1 MSHEAVI
8 FDLDDT
14 LYRERRYA
22 LSGFA
27 AVSRELSAR
36 YGIGAHD
43 AFRILARA
51 LRSGRRQQGFQDLCE
66 RYALDYAEVPRLVH
80 LSRMHRPRLRLPRVT
95 SDVLATVR
103 RAQPTAVLTNGLP
116 SVQVRKV
123 AALGL
128 EPLVDCVV
136 YASEHGTG
144 LGKPDPAPFLAVCAR
159 LGVHPRECVFVGN
172 DPATDIAGARA
183 VGMKTIRI
191 GRGNSPIGQ
200 ADADLVLRHLT
211 GVPAALGVLEGLKGI
226 ADAA

>member
-14 LYRERRYA
+14 LYPERRYA

-27 AVSRELSAR
+27 AVSREVSAR
-36 YGIGAHD
+36 YGIDPRD
-43 AFRILARA
+43 AFRALARA
-51 LRSGRRQQGFQDLCE
+51 LRDGRRHQGFQELCE

-80 LSRMHRPRLRLPRVT
+80 VLRMHRPRLRLPRAT
-95 SDVLATVR
+95 ADVLATVR
-103 RAQPTAVLTNGLP
+103 RAQPTAVVTNGLP
-116 SVQVRKV
+116 TVQVRKV

-128 EPLVDCVV
+128 EALVDCVV

-144 LGKPDPAPFLAVCAR
+144 LGKPDPAPFLAVCVR

-172 DPATDIAGARA
+172 DPSTDIAGARA

-191 GRGNSPIGQ
+191 GRGEPPLAH
-200 ADADLVLRHLT
+200 ADADLVLRHLS
-211 GVPAALGVLEGLKGI
+211 GVPAALGVLASLKGI